1 MRPSRI
7 GRSCG
12 GEMLTVGRY
21 VGGMKRLLIAQCAI
35 AASIS
40 LLLLPKVASA
50 SELAAA
56 GRSIAEANC
65 SRCHATGMA
74 GTSPH
79 NEAPPFRDLA
89 KRYPI
94 DSLAEA
100 FAEGLSVGHA
110 DMPEF
115 KLSAKQTDALLAYL
129 QSIQTS
135 RSR

>member
-1 MRPSRI
+1 MKLALI
-7 GRSCG
+7 VQC
-12 GEMLTVGRY
+12 TVGAS
-21 VGGMKRLLIAQCAI
+21 MSLMLLPNIAI
-35 AASIS
+35 ANG
-40 LLLLPKVASA
+40 
-50 SELAAA
+50 LADA

-65 SRCHATGMA
+65 SRCHATGSVGA
-74 GTSPH
+74 SPH

-115 KLSAKQTDALLAYL
+115 KLSIKQTNELLAYL

-135 RSR
+135 KSR